1 MFPAGIRENAVLV
14 TTGNQMKE
22 FRRKGVTWTTA
33 ELAPTRTCVRAS
45 PEGGKRASA
54 KVKCEVAAVAGALP
68 ALGVRKPVLLALLV
82 PGPRAAGGPPAHCP
96 FMLSKGTNLSPSAQ
110 LEKTSSLLVAR
121 CGPGV
126 TAGGTPTLPSR
137 AAPPSCSPS
146 PACSYLGHGRDGR
159 SSRTLDTERG
169 GPGPRDKPRGAYP
182 LPTPRQPV
190 AQAGLCEGDWRARH
204 LRGLNTH

>member
-22 FRRKGVTWTTA
+22 FRWKGVTWTTA

-96 FMLSKGTNLSPSAQ
+96 FMLSKGTSAQ
-110 LEKTSSLLVAR
+110 VPSWRKRPVSLWLGVA
-121 CGPGV
+121 PG
-126 TAGGTPTLPSR
+126 
-137 AAPPSCSPS
+137 
-146 PACSYLGHGRDGR
+146 
-159 SSRTLDTERG
+159 
-169 GPGPRDKPRGAYP
+169 
-182 LPTPRQPV
+182 
-190 AQAGLCEGDWRARH
+190 
-204 LRGLNTH
+204 